1 MYNNAMNF
9 SRFSRLGCLLALL
22 CAASVGWAQ
31 VIVRVIPSQAAYGEM
46 GAINGNQVVI
56 GKYTY
61 RLAPGLHIRGRDNLL
76 VFPQALR
83 DLASPLKVRYL
94 IDMNGDLFRLW
105 ILTADE
111 IATLNPKLLPP
122 QPLPQPSAPTMV
134 APGRPTSSYSN

>member
-22 CAASVGWAQ
+22 CAASLGQAQ
-31 VIVRVIPSQAAYGEM
+31 VIVRVIPPQAAYGEM
-46 GAINGNQVVI
+46 GAIDSNQVVI
-56 GKYTY
+56 SKYTY
-61 RLAPGLHIRGRDNLL
+61 RLAPGLLIRGRDNLL

-83 DLASPLKVRYL
+83 ALSSPLKVRYL